1 MSLVS
6 PHELVKFHNILK
18 SLNGYLKWLLK
29 HKPLIRKEWDTEDFS
44 QEIALKYFRNIAVII
59 KTLKSDNHRLHL
71 LKKMAS
77 QIANDKLKEMQ
88 RKKRDIR
95 KISNEPIELVEG
107 ENYETLEVICNQE
120 TINKAKLIIDNDTW
134 RVLEWRSQGKSW
146 QECTDEIG
154 YCSSSALRIKVKRN
168 VDLIKNCI

>member
-1 MSLVS
+1 
-6 PHELVKFHNILK
+6 VKFHIILK
-18 SLNGYLKWLLK
+18 SLKGYLKWLLK
-29 HKPLIRKEWDTEDFS
+29 NKPLITKEWDIEDFS
-44 QEIALKYFRNIAVII
+44 QEIALKYFRNIVVIS
-59 KTLKSDNHRLHL
+59 KTLKSDNHILHL
-71 LKKMAS
+71 LKKIAS

-95 KISNEPIELVEG
+95 KISTEPIELVED
-107 ENYETLEVICNQE
+107 ENCETLEVMCNQE
-120 TINKAKLIIDNDTW
+120 TINKVKSRMDNDIW

-154 YCSSSALRIKVKRN
+154 YCSSSALRIKIKRN

>member
-6 PHELVKFHNILK
+6 PHELVKFHIILK
-18 SLNGYLKWLLK
+18 SLKGYLKWLLK
-29 HKPLIRKEWDTEDFS
+29 NKPLITKEWDIEDFS
-44 QEIALKYFRNIAVII
+44 QEIALKYFRNIVVIS
-59 KTLKSDNHRLHL
+59 KTLKSDNHILHL
-71 LKKMAS
+71 LKKIAS

-95 KISNEPIELVEG
+95 KISTEPIELVED
-107 ENYETLEVICNQE
+107 ENCETLEVMCNQE
-120 TINKAKLIIDNDTW
+120 TINKVKSRMDNDIW

-154 YCSSSALRIKVKRN
+154 YCSSSALRIKIKRN